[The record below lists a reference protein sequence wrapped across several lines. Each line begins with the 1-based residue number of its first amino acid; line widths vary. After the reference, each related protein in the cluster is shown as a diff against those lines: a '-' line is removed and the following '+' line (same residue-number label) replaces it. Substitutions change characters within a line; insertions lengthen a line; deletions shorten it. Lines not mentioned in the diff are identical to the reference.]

1 MSPTYGNA
9 PPSLGAADL
18 HVDPQALWDVGLAL
32 QRVRDSLFGFHEAMW
47 LDSTRIAEGWMPE
60 DIPETLQAWRQISLA
75 TAGPP
80 SGLTKQVEGLI
91 GVLDN
96 MMMSLRDAIVA
107 YVMSEA
113 ESRRRLER
121 LDD

>member
-1 MSPTYGNA
+1 MSPTYGKA

-18 HVDPQALWDVGLAL
+18 RVDPQALWDVGLAL
-32 QRVRDSLFGFHEAMW
+32 QRVRDSLSRFHEAIW
-47 LDSTRIAEGWMPE
+47 LDSTRFAEGWMPE
-60 DIPETLQAWRQISLA
+60 DIPEALQAWQQISMA

-80 SGLTKQVEGLI
+80 NGLTKQVEGLI

-113 ESRRRLER
+113 DSRRRLER